1 MAAAAAG
8 RARRAAKCR
17 RRQGQPPRWR
27 APRPRRA
34 PTARAGTRTTRSPT
48 TKSKEGELRSMRH
61 RRDHKQLSRTMEH
74 RKALLRNLV
83 TALFQYERIHTSV
96 AKAKEARRL
105 AERLITFAK
114 RGDLHARRHVSR
126 FVYRETVTKKLFDT
140 IAPWYAER
148 PGGYTRIVRI
158 GKRRPGD
165 NSEVAF
171 LELIKTTEQKA
182 ADRKRREEAA
192 EAKEEAKK
200 RSRRGEGL
208 AAQAAADLEEG
219 KEKKKKERA
228 KERTTPKAAAEKKG
242 KGGKS
247 AGKGPSEKKGGQ
259 KGMTK
264 KPGE

>member
-1 MAAAAAG
+1 MMNNLAQSLFESERITTTLP
-8 RARRAAKCR
+8 RAK
-17 RRQGQPPRWR
+17 
-27 APRPRRA
+27 
-34 PTARAGTRTTRSPT
+34 
-48 TKSKEGELRSMRH
+48 ELRSF
-61 RRDHKQLSRTMEH
+61 
-74 RKALLRNLV
+74 A
-83 TALFQYERIHTSV
+83 A
-96 AKAKEARRL
+96 
-105 AERLITFAK
+105 RLITRAK
-114 RGDLHARRHVSR
+114 RNDLHARRHVAR

-171 LELIKTTEQKA
+171 LELIKSPEQKA
-182 ADRKRREEAA
+182 EDRKRREAAVEAR
-192 EAKEEAKK
+192 EAAKK
-200 RSRRGEGL
+200 RERRGGSM
-208 AAQAAADLEEG
+208 AAQAAAEVEESR
-219 KEKKKKERA
+219 KASAEAKKKERT

-247 AGKGPSEKKGGQ
+247 AGGKGPSDKKGGQ

>member
-1 MAAAAAG
+1 
-8 RARRAAKCR
+8 
-17 RRQGQPPRWR
+17 
-27 APRPRRA
+27 
-34 PTARAGTRTTRSPT
+34 
-48 TKSKEGELRSMRH
+48 MRH
-61 RRDHKQLSRTMEH
+61 GRDHKQLSRTTEH

-105 AERLITFAK
+105 AERLITRAK
-114 RGDLHARRHVSR
+114 RNDLHARRHVAR

-171 LELIKTTEQKA
+171 LELIKSTEQKA
-182 ADRKRREEAA
+182 EDKKRREAA
-192 EAKEEAKK
+192 LEAKEETKK
-200 RSRRGEGL
+200 RERRGGSL
-208 AAQAAADLEEG
+208 AAQAAAEVEESR
-219 KEKKKKERA
+219 KASAETKKKERKEER
-228 KERTTPKAAAEKKG
+228 KERATPKSAAEKKG
-242 KGGKS
+242 KGAKAG
-247 AGKGPSEKKGGQ
+247 GKGPSDKKGGQ

>member
-1 MAAAAAG
+1 
-8 RARRAAKCR
+8 
-17 RRQGQPPRWR
+17 
-27 APRPRRA
+27 
-34 PTARAGTRTTRSPT
+34 
-48 TKSKEGELRSMRH
+48 MRH

-105 AERLITFAK
+105 AERLITRAK
-114 RGDLHARRHVSR
+114 RGGLHARRHVAR

-165 NSEVAF
+165 NSEIAF
-171 LELIKTTEQKA
+171 LELVKSPEQKA
-182 ADRKRREEAA
+182 EDRKRREEAV

-200 RSRRGEGL
+200 RSRRGTGL
-208 AAQAAADLEEG
+208 AAQAAAEIEEG
-219 KEKKKKERA
+219 KKKPKKE
-228 KERTTPKAAAEKKG
+228 KSPKVAPEKKG
-242 KGGKS
+242 KSSKS
-247 AGKGPSEKKGGQ
+247 GGKGPSDVKGGN
-259 KGMTK
+259 KGKAK

>member
-1 MAAAAAG
+1 
-8 RARRAAKCR
+8 
-17 RRQGQPPRWR
+17 
-27 APRPRRA
+27 
-34 PTARAGTRTTRSPT
+34 
-48 TKSKEGELRSMRH
+48 MRH
-61 RRDHKQLSRTMEH
+61 GRDHRQLSRTMEH

-105 AERLITFAK
+105 AERLITRAK
-114 RGDLHARRHVSR
+114 RNDLHARRHVAR

-140 IAPWYAER
+140 IAPWYMER

-171 LELIKTTEQKA
+171 LELIKSPEQKA
-182 ADRKRREEAA
+182 EDRKRREEAL

-200 RSRRGEGL
+200 RSRRGGSL
-208 AAQAAADLEEG
+208 AAQAAAEVEESR
-219 KEKKKKERA
+219 KTAAEVKKKERS

-242 KGGKS
+242 KGAKG
-247 AGKGPSEKKGGQ
+247 AGGKGPSDKKGGA

>member
-1 MAAAAAG
+1 
-8 RARRAAKCR
+8 
-17 RRQGQPPRWR
+17 
-27 APRPRRA
+27 
-34 PTARAGTRTTRSPT
+34 
-48 TKSKEGELRSMRH
+48 MRH
-61 RRDHKQLSRTMEH
+61 GRDHKQLSRSMEH

-105 AERLITFAK
+105 AERLITRAK
-114 RGDLHARRHVSR
+114 RNDLHARRHVAR

-140 IAPWYAER
+140 IAPWYLER

-165 NSEVAF
+165 ASEVAF
-171 LELIKTTEQKA
+171 LELIKTPEQKA
-182 ADRKRREEAA
+182 EDRKRREAAHEAR
-192 EAKEEAKK
+192 EESRK
-200 RSRRGEGL
+200 RERRGGSL
-208 AAQAAADLEEG
+208 AAQAAAEVEESR
-219 KEKKKKERA
+219 KASAETKKKKEH

-242 KGGKS
+242 KGGKGG
-247 AGKGPSEKKGGQ
+247 AGGKGPSDKKGGQ

>member
-1 MAAAAAG
+1 
-8 RARRAAKCR
+8 
-17 RRQGQPPRWR
+17 
-27 APRPRRA
+27 
-34 PTARAGTRTTRSPT
+34 
-48 TKSKEGELRSMRH
+48 MRH

-105 AERLITFAK
+105 AERLITRAK
-114 RGDLHARRHVSR
+114 RGDLHARRHVAR

-165 NSEVAF
+165 NSEIAF
-171 LELIKTTEQKA
+171 LELIKSPEQKA
-182 ADRKRREEAA
+182 EDRKRREEAA

-200 RSRRGEGL
+200 RSRRGTGL
-208 AAQAAADLEEG
+208 AAQAAAEIQESKG
-219 KEKKKKERA
+219 KKPKKEK
-228 KERTTPKAAAEKKG
+228 TPKVAPEKKG
-242 KGGKS
+242 KSSKAG
-247 AGKGPSEKKGGQ
+247 GKGPSDVKGGT
-259 KGMTK
+259 KGKAK

>member
-1 MAAAAAG
+1 
-8 RARRAAKCR
+8 
-17 RRQGQPPRWR
+17 
-27 APRPRRA
+27 
-34 PTARAGTRTTRSPT
+34 
-48 TKSKEGELRSMRH
+48 MRH
-61 RRDHKQLSRTMEH
+61 GRDHRQLSRTMEH

-105 AERLITFAK
+105 AERLITRAK
-114 RGDLHARRHVSR
+114 RNDLHARRHVAR

-140 IAPWYAER
+140 IAPWYLER

-171 LELIKTTEQKA
+171 LELVKSPEQKA
-182 ADRKRREEAA
+182 EDRKRREEAL
-192 EAKEEAKK
+192 EAKEESKK
-200 RSRRGEGL
+200 RARRGGSL
-208 AAQAAADLEEG
+208 AAQAAAEVEESR
-219 KEKKKKERA
+219 KASAEVKKKERS
-228 KERTTPKAAAEKKG
+228 KERMAPKAAAEKKG
-242 KGGKS
+242 KAAKG
-247 AGKGPSEKKGGQ
+247 GKGPSDKKGGA

>member
-1 MAAAAAG
+1 
-8 RARRAAKCR
+8 
-17 RRQGQPPRWR
+17 
-27 APRPRRA
+27 
-34 PTARAGTRTTRSPT
+34 
-48 TKSKEGELRSMRH
+48 MRH
-61 RRDHKQLSRTMEH
+61 GRDHKQLSRTMEH

-105 AERLITFAK
+105 AERLITRAK
-114 RGDLHARRHVSR
+114 RNDLHARRHVAR

-140 IAPWYAER
+140 IAPWYTER

-171 LELIKTTEQKA
+171 LELIKTPEQKA
-182 ADRKRREEAA
+182 EDKKRREAA
-192 EAKEEAKK
+192 LEAKEEAKK
-200 RSRRGEGL
+200 RERKSGSL
-208 AAQAAADLEEG
+208 AAQAAAEVEESR
-219 KEKKKKERA
+219 KASAENKKKER
-228 KERTTPKAAAEKKG
+228 KERTTPKSAAEKKG

-247 AGKGPSEKKGGQ
+247 AGGKGPSDKKGGQ

-264 KPGE
+264 KP